1 MKLLL
6 KYILLIIAAVI
17 MGAVSA
23 LWMSGLI
30 GGHRPKLATT
40 VEIDHWV
47 ADWAIGA
54 KGATPYMRAY
64 VARYGLLALPKTEA
78 VYFVRTVD
86 DDGKALTS
94 GCNYVVSGEA
104 QMAKWW
110 SITLYDNMGYLVTSL
125 ENAYSVD
132 QTGLGDGDWSVEVS
146 AEPSGSSQAWLFSQ
160 GAGAFELMLRAYK
173 PEQTLLEKPYENF
186 KPPSVARLSCKDG
199 AP

>member
-17 MGAVSA
+17 IGAVSA

-30 GGHRPKLATT
+30 GGHRPKLATS

-78 VYFVRTVD
+78 VYFVRKLD
-86 DDGKALTS
+86 DEGKLLKS
-94 GCNYVVSGEA
+94 SCNYAVRGQA
-104 QMAKWW
+104 QNAKWW
-110 SITLYDNMGYLVTSL
+110 SITLYDNTGYLV
-125 ENAYSVD
+125 ENTQKAYSVD

-146 AEPSGSSQAWLFSQ
+146 AVPTGSSQNWLSSQ
-160 GAGAFELMLRAYK
+160 NAGAFELMLRVYK
-173 PEQTLLEKPYENF
+173 PDKILLDKPLKNF
-186 KPPSVARLSCKDG
+186 KPPSVVRQSCKGG
-199 AP
+199 AL